1 MAETAASPLSLLSSA
16 SSWSLAEDASL
27 LSAMQELSLSITK
40 QTSEILDRMDQL
52 SRDAAS
58 TQTRLQT
65 TTNNFMLLSNIKFIE
80 ARVYEDSEAES
91 GVTSQEAVV
100 EEKVDEENA
109 TKEALHHGLNVLQT
123 AFEKVEINDSDSDS
137 EAEEEKI
144 ISVLQPKNPY
154 HVRSLP
160 AIIGTQAWI
169 DDDNIGLVDDE
180 PEEASESSESES
192 EEEEQISNVKEESEY
207 SDSDTEKNQKTNPK
221 PVVSQMKDQ
230 SDSLSDFSDDDDELF
245 KPPKKNDSPEIK
257 MKHEITKNH
266 ESDDDNTEDD
276 EFDSHLSTVDAAP
289 KSFASELSS
298 KLGLGAT
305 KHIEASQKENSE
317 SDNDTQVQSKVKKS
331 VRLPPK
337 KSVLFDSSD
346 SDDDLFS
353 PKEKVSPPKV
363 APSEKPSANTDDGA
377 KDSKNKKLP
386 PLPPPST
393 AKPTREQKKVDEPL
407 QPQAAENKEDS
418 LSDDEFFSSISTK
431 SMGQARID
439 EKAVGKSIFEDSSDE
454 EDMFADIKVGNK
466 STIGSKPVPE
476 VKKNL
481 FEDSD
486 DSDDLFA
493 DLISKN
499 QNVLEKNTTDSQA
512 GTSKHLS
519 PSTQETNTI
528 DSKESATVSKK
539 ERKASEADDIFSTIE
554 KPNSVKIESEADHK
568 KTEVIQPLS
577 SKKPV
582 GGVSMFGNNPPPI
595 LMPHKRQSESDS
607 DDNAKAEKQDQIS
620 DDDSDSLFSSVQIKS
635 EQKLQNE
642 EDKIQSALQT
652 GTIKENLNE
661 ENISEKF
668 GNEKSQQD
676 KTPPPVPPASK
687 KPIKDTTDED
697 TDKSRET
704 EKKDFKEKLSMQIKK
719 PAGGVSMFGGFDP
732 RALVKSNINEEVMD
746 TVDADSKQ
754 SIVGKAEI
762 GSENPTSPE
771 TLVTLT
777 KSRPKMRTGRKPP
790 SRAGRKLAIEASN
803 AMSFDV
809 TDAPTEKMNSNDQNV
824 STAEQTQSK
833 PPIGGISILGGLSDA
848 LKQRKTNKSESGNIL
863 NSSNENEENIEDNKE
878 NGDEIKTT
886 ANIEDSVDLFEKNTP
901 DISEKLSFESK
912 ESTPIE
918 PPPMTN
924 PKTSDS
930 NFSNK
935 MLFDEDDRESVTFEP
950 PPMTDLSEK
959 LDKKKN
965 LFGFDDSDSDDDM
978 FSSLPTPKKKT
989 TNSDP
994 IADIFGSDS
1003 DDDLFS
1009 SLSKK

>member
-27 LSAMQELSLSITK
+27 LAAMQELSLSITK
-40 QTSEILDRMDQL
+40 QTTEILDRMDQL

-91 GVTSQEAVV
+91 GVASQEAVV

-137 EAEEEKI
+137 EAEDEKI

-180 PEEASESSESES
+180 PEEVSESSESES

-221 PVVSQMKDQ
+221 PIVSQMKDQ

-245 KPPKKNDSPEIK
+245 KPPKKYDSPEIK
-257 MKHEITKNH
+257 MKDEITKNH
-266 ESDDDNTEDD
+266 ESDDDNTQDD
-276 EFDSHLSTVDAAP
+276 EFDSHPSKIDAAP

-298 KLGLGAT
+298 KLGLGGT
-305 KHIEASQKENSE
+305 KHFEASTKENSE

-363 APSEKPSANTDDGA
+363 APSDDGA

-386 PLPPPST
+386 PLPPPSK
-393 AKPTREQKKVDEPL
+393 AKPKREQKKVDEPL
-407 QPQAAENKEDS
+407 QPPAAEDKEES
-418 LSDDEFFSSISTK
+418 LSDDEFFSTISTK
-431 SMGQARID
+431 SIGQARTD
-439 EKAVGKSIFEDSSDE
+439 KEVVGKSIFGDSSDE
-454 EDMFADIKVGNK
+454 EDMFADIKVGNN
-466 STIGSKPVPE
+466 STIGSKPVQE

-499 QNVLEKNTTDSQA
+499 QNVSEKNT
-512 GTSKHLS
+512 GTSKPLS
-519 PSTQETNTI
+519 PSTQETNKI
-528 DSKESATVSKK
+528 DSKDSVAVSKM
-539 ERKASEADDIFSTIE
+539 ERKSSEDDDIFSTIE
-554 KPNSVKIESEADHK
+554 KPKSVKAESEADHK

-582 GGVSMFGNNPPPI
+582 GGVSIFGSNPPPI

-607 DDNAKAEKQDQIS
+607 DDNAKAEKQDPIS
-620 DDDSDSLFSSVQIKS
+620 DDELDPLFSSVQIKS
-635 EQKLQNE
+635 EQKLQNN
-642 EDKIQSALQT
+642 EDKTQSAPQT
-652 GTIKENLNE
+652 GTINENLNE
-661 ENISEKF
+661 ENISEKS

-687 KPIKDTTDED
+687 KPIKDTITDED

-732 RALVKSNINEEVMD
+732 RALVKSNINEEVID

-754 SIVGKAEI
+754 SIVSKAEI
-762 GSENPTSPE
+762 GSENSTSPE
-771 TLVTLT
+771 PLVTLT

-809 TDAPTEKMNSNDQNV
+809 TDAPTEKINSNDQNI
-824 STAEQTQSK
+824 SIADQTQSK
-833 PPIGGISILGGLSDA
+833 PPLGGISILGGLSDA
-848 LKQRKTNKSESGNIL
+848 LKKRKTDKTESENIL
-863 NSSNENEENIEDNKE
+863 NSSNEIRENVEDDIE

-886 ANIEDSVDLFEKNTP
+886 ANIEDSVDLNENNTP
-901 DISEKLSFESK
+901 DISEKLSFGSK

-924 PKTSDS
+924 PKTSGS
-930 NFSNK
+930 NFSDK
-935 MLFDEDDRESVTFEP
+935 MSFDEDDSEPVTFEP
-950 PPMTDLSEK
+950 PPMTDLNEK

-978 FSSLPTPKKKT
+978 FSSLPTPKKNT
-989 TNSDP
+989 TNTDP